1 MRERI
6 LEATFACIAR
16 AGLDRTTVE
25 DAAREA
31 GVSRATVYRWFPGGR
46 EQLLD
51 ETIAHQVDQFFLRLR
66 NEVAGAETFTEVVT
80 HALRSAH
87 RWIAEDEVLQRLLVS
102 EPGRLV
108 PSIADETRR
117 IVPAIAAFLEPY
129 LQRESSVPAGPAGD
143 YVARMV
149 VSHIGSPGRWDLDD
163 PDQVAELVR
172 TEILA
177 GVIPSD

>member
-1 MRERI
+1 MKERI
-6 LEATFACIAR
+6 LEATFACVAR

-46 EQLLD
+46 DQLLD

-66 NEVAGAETFTEVVT
+66 DEVADAPTFAEVVT
-80 HALRSAH
+80 RALVAAH
-87 RWIAEDEVLQRLLVS
+87 RWIASDEVLQRLLAS

-108 PSIADETRR
+108 PSITDETRR

-129 LQRESSVPAGPAGD
+129 LRRESAVPAGPAGD

-149 VSHIGSPGRWDLDD
+149 VSHIGSPGRWNLDD
-163 PDQVAELVR
+163 PEQVAELVR

-177 GVIPSD
+177 GVLPAR

>member
-1 MRERI
+1 M
-6 LEATFACIAR
+6 
-16 AGLDRTTVE
+16 
-25 DAAREA
+25 
-31 GVSRATVYRWFPGGR
+31 SRATVYRWFPGGR
-46 EQLLD
+46 DQLLD
-51 ETIAHQVDQFFLRLR
+51 ETIAYRVDQFFLRLR
-66 NEVAGAETFTEVVT
+66 DEVADAETFTDVVT
-80 HALRSAH
+80 RALRSAH
-87 RWIAEDEVLQRLLVS
+87 RWIAEDEVLERLLAS
-102 EPGRLV
+102 EPARLV

-129 LQRESSVPAGPAGD
+129 LQRESVVPAGPAGD

-177 GVIPSD
+177 GVVPD